1 MEALTYEERY
11 AVDVLRKAIRK
22 KPEII
27 ELLVREQ
34 SKELANRVLTQVRD
48 ELTLLLEVNRA
59 FSAAAAKLAKQE
71 PGVPAE

>member
-11 AVDVLRKAIRK
+11 AVTVLRKAIRK

-34 SKELANRVLTQVRD
+34 SKELANRVLIQVRD
-48 ELTLLLEVNRA
+48 ELALLLEVNRA

-71 PGVPAE
+71 PDVPAE